1 MEGNTFGRVFR
12 VTAAGESYGPAMLA
26 LVDGVPP
33 GIAITEAEIQADLDR
48 RRPGQSAITSPR
60 KEIDKVKIVAG
71 VFDGYTTG
79 APVGLII
86 YNVDTKPYHVHQYA
100 RVMERVRPGHADYT
114 FHIKYGRFRDWRGAG
129 RSSGRET
136 ACRVA
141 AGVIAK
147 KILQTQGIDV
157 RAYVKEMAGIQASPE
172 ITWEDIVTKTESNI
186 ARCPDQAAA
195 EKMIEATLTAA
206 RQGDTVGG
214 IIEVIVLN
222 VPPGLGEPV
231 FDKLNAALAHAIMSI
246 GAVRGIEFG
255 DGFAEAR
262 KLGSQNNDIPYYDE
276 NGKVR
281 FRTNHAGGMLGGIST
296 GEPIVF
302 RLAVKPTS
310 TISIDQDTINVIKKT
325 NERLAAETRRD
336 PAIVPRVVPVA
347 EAMTAITLVD
357 YLMMWNAYKSISP
370 DIEHGEQI
378 GAYIADPIYAKKK
391 DWDDDVS

>member
-157 RAYVKEMAGIQASPE
+157 RAYVKEMAGIQAYQRLPGRILLPKPSQ
-172 ITWEDIVTKTESNI
+172 IL
-186 ARCPDQAAA
+186 RAAP
-195 EKMIEATLTAA
+195 T
-206 RQGDTVGG
+206 RQQ
-214 IIEVIVLN
+214 L
-222 VPPGLGEPV
+222 
-231 FDKLNAALAHAIMSI
+231 K
-246 GAVRGIEFG
+246 R
-255 DGFAEAR
+255 
-262 KLGSQNNDIPYYDE
+262 
-276 NGKVR
+276 
-281 FRTNHAGGMLGGIST
+281 
-296 GEPIVF
+296 
-302 RLAVKPTS
+302 
-310 TISIDQDTINVIKKT
+310 
-325 NERLAAETRRD
+325 
-336 PAIVPRVVPVA
+336 
-347 EAMTAITLVD
+347 
-357 YLMMWNAYKSISP
+357 
-370 DIEHGEQI
+370 
-378 GAYIADPIYAKKK
+378 
-391 DWDDDVS
+391 